1 MKEESI
7 IEVSIGYTLHH
18 REKMIIDKTT
28 YRANDI
34 RGIADTQLSNDVCTV
49 TALAYVELLRKHRHK
64 DPQELTVVVGKDVRN
79 SSPRLKTAFAEA
91 LVSRGVHVIDIAP
104 AEKVSSTPLMYF
116 ATWLFNADGGVEVT
130 GSHLDKEWNG
140 FKLCIGSESARE
152 DHIREMFQTAKKRED
167 TFKTGSLH
175 VPGAA
180 VKGKLEEVDVLPD
193 YHAMI
198 AANVILRDRWEELA
212 LNALSGK
219 ISLREALSTALH
231 EIEKLPESRTKPL
244 TGLKIVY
251 DAGNGTTGVIAPPIF
266 RDLGAEV
273 FELYCEPDGNFPHH
287 LPDPTIP
294 GFLTDLHAEVQRKNA
309 HIGLSSD
316 CDGDRAGAV
325 SPLGRNII
333 GEQILAL
340 LCKHILKERPSAVW
354 GSAPSRAPPVPP
366 QAQEGLTRKPC
377 KGLIVYDTKC
387 SDAIREII
395 AENGGVPVE
404 WKTGFSFIKTKMDAV
419 GAVAGG
425 EMSGHV
431 YFAKNNRADD
441 AVFAFSELLLL
452 TTAELLHRKRKMDVV
467 DEMLADFLKRYVNTP
482 EIRIPV
488 VSDEEK
494 ERVSD
499 AVENYYR
506 ALAAKNPGEYR
517 RRTDEAGNDIDGVKI
532 EFVKE
537 NGWALVR
544 RSNTSPVIIL
554 RMEARNEEGLRT
566 IEEHVIKNFSA
577 FDTVDLNAD
586 EYVREIVQ
594 RIK

>member
-1 MKEESI
+1 M
-7 IEVSIGYTLHH
+7 V
-18 REKMIIDKTT
+18 IDKTT

-34 RGIADTQLSNDVCTV
+34 RGIADTQLSDDFCTL

-64 DPQELTVVVGKDVRN
+64 EPQELTVVLGKDVRN
-79 SSPRLKTAFAEA
+79 SSPRIKNAFAHA
-91 LVSRGVHVIDIAP
+91 LISRGVHVIDIAP
-104 AEKVSSTPLMYF
+104 LEKVSSTPMMYF

-140 FKLCIGSESARE
+140 FKLCVGSESTTSTQ
-152 DHIREMFQTAKKRED
+152 ISEMFKTAKKLEGM
-167 TFKTGSLH
+167 FKTGSLSSH
-175 VPGAA
+175 STL
-180 VKGKLEEVDVLPD
+180 KGELVEVDVLKD
-193 YHAMI
+193 YQHMI
-198 AANVILRDRWEELA
+198 AANVILRARWEELA
-212 LNALSGK
+212 LRSLSGK
-219 ISLREALSTALH
+219 ISLQNAISIALQ
-231 EIEKLPESRTKPL
+231 EIEKLPEERREPL

-251 DAGNGTTGVIAPPIF
+251 DAGNGTTGV
-266 RDLGAEV
+266 
-273 FELYCEPDGNFPHH
+273 
-287 LPDPTIP
+287 
-294 GFLTDLHAEVQRKNA
+294 KNA

-325 SPLGRNII
+325 SPGGRNII

-340 LCKHILKERPSAVW
+340 LCKHILKEHPHA
-354 GSAPSRAPPVPP
+354 
-366 QAQEGLTRKPC
+366 K
-377 KGLIVYDTKC
+377 IVYDTKC

-395 AENGGVPVE
+395 VENGGVPVE

-419 GAVAGG
+419 NAVAGG

-431 YFAKNNRADD
+431 YFQKNNRADD

-452 TTAELLHRKRKMDVV
+452 TAAELRFKKSVDVV

-494 ERVSD
+494 EQVCD

-506 ALAAKNPGEYR
+506 ELAAKNPEKYR

-532 EFVKE
+532 YFIAE

-554 RMEARNEEGLRT
+554 RMEARNAEGLRK
-566 IEEHVIKNFSA
+566 IEEHVISKFEKVK
-577 FDTVDLNAD
+577 TVDLKAD
-586 EYVREIVQ
+586 DYLRKIVQ
-594 RIK
+594 RLKLFK

>member
-1 MKEESI
+1 M
-7 IEVSIGYTLHH
+7 T
-18 REKMIIDKTT
+18 IDKTT

-34 RGIADTQLSNDVCTV
+34 RGIASEGYPNFQLSNDFCTV
-49 TALAYVELLRKHRHK
+49 TALAYVELLRKHRRK
-64 DPQELTVVVGKDVRN
+64 KPLELKVVLGKDVRN

-116 ATWLFNADGGVEVT
+116 ATWLFDADGGVEVT

-140 FKLCIGSESARE
+140 FKLCIGSESTTSNQ
-152 DHIREMFQTAKKRED
+152 INEMFQTAKKLEEAL
-167 TFKTGSLH
+167 KTGSLH

-180 VKGKLEEVDVLPD
+180 VKGELEEVDVLPD

-212 LNALSGK
+212 SRALSGDS
-219 ISLREALSTALH
+219 SLREALSTALH

-273 FELYCEPDGNFPHH
+273 FELYCEPNGNFPHH

-294 GFLTDLHAEVQRKNA
+294 GFLTDLHTEVQRKNA

-325 SPLGRNII
+325 SPLGQNII

-340 LCKHILKERPSAVW
+340 LCKHILKEHPNA
-354 GSAPSRAPPVPP
+354 
-366 QAQEGLTRKPC
+366 K
-377 KGLIVYDTKC
+377 IVYDTKC

-395 AENGGVPVE
+395 TENGGVPVE

-452 TTAELLHRKRKMDVV
+452 TAAELHRKRKTDVV

-499 AVENYYR
+499 VVENYYR
-506 ALAAKNPGEYR
+506 ALAVKNRREYK

-566 IEEHVIKNFSA
+566 IEEHVIKKFSA

>member
-1 MKEESI
+1 
-7 IEVSIGYTLHH
+7 
-18 REKMIIDKTT
+18 MIIDKTT

-34 RGIADTQLSNDVCTV
+34 RGIASEEYPNFQLSNDFCTL
-49 TALAYVELLRKHRHK
+49 TALAYVELLRKHRRK
-64 DPQELTVVVGKDVRN
+64 DPQELTVVIGKDVRN

-116 ATWLFNADGGVEVT
+116 ATWLFDADGGVEVT

-140 FKLCIGSESARE
+140 FKPCIGSESAKE
-152 DHIREMFQTAKKRED
+152 NHIREMFQTAKKLED
-167 TFKTGSLH
+167 AFKTGSLR
-175 VPGAA
+175 VPDAA

-219 ISLREALSTALH
+219 ISLRNAISIALH
-231 EIEKLPESRTKPL
+231 EIEKLPEERTKPL
-244 TGLKIVY
+244 IGLKIVY

-273 FELYCEPDGNFPHH
+273 FELYCEPNGNFPHH

-294 GFLTDLHAEVQRKNA
+294 GFLKDLHAEVQRKNA

-325 SPLGRNII
+325 SPGGRNII
-333 GEQILAL
+333 GEQILAM
-340 LCKHILKERPSAVW
+340 LCKHILKERPSA
-354 GSAPSRAPPVPP
+354 
-366 QAQEGLTRKPC
+366 K
-377 KGLIVYDTKC
+377 IVYDTKC

-395 AENGGVPVE
+395 TENGGVPVE

-452 TTAELLHRKRKMDVV
+452 TAAELHRKRKMDVV
-467 DEMLADFLKRYVNTP
+467 DEMLTDFLKRYVNTP

-488 VSDEEK
+488 VSDDEK

-499 AVENYYR
+499 VVENYYR
-506 ALAAKNPGEYR
+506 ALAAKNTGEYK

-566 IEEHVIKNFSA
+566 IEEHVLKKFSA

>member
-1 MKEESI
+1 
-7 IEVSIGYTLHH
+7 
-18 REKMIIDKTT
+18 MILDKTT

-34 RGIADTQLSNDVCTV
+34 RGIADESHPNFQLSDDFCML
-49 TALAYVELLRKHRHK
+49 TALAYVELLRKHRGK
-64 DPQELTVVVGKDVRN
+64 EPQELTVVVGKDVRN
-79 SSPRLKTAFAEA
+79 SSLRIKTTFADA
-91 LVSRGVHVIDIAP
+91 LLSKGVHVIDIAP
-104 AEKVSSTPLMYF
+104 AEKVSSTPMMYF

-140 FKLCIGSESARE
+140 FKPCIGSESAKE
-152 DHIREMFQTAKKRED
+152 NHISEMFQTAKKLED
-167 TFKTGSLH
+167 SFTFKTLQST
-175 VPGAA
+175 
-180 VKGKLEEVDVLPD
+180 VKGEIEEVDVLKD
-193 YHAMI
+193 YHNMI
-198 AANVILRDRWEELA
+198 AANVVLRNRWEELA
-212 LNALSGK
+212 LQALSGK
-219 ISLREALSTALH
+219 SSLKVAISTAMQ
-231 EIEKLPESRTKPL
+231 EIEKLPEGERKPL
-244 TGLKIVY
+244 RGLKIVY
-251 DAGNGTTGVIAPPIF
+251 DAGNGTTGIIAPPIF

-294 GFLTDLHAEVQRKNA
+294 GFLKDLHSEVVRKNA

-325 SPLGRNII
+325 SPGGRMII

-340 LCKHILKERPSAVW
+340 LCKHVLKGHPHA
-354 GSAPSRAPPVPP
+354 
-366 QAQEGLTRKPC
+366 K
-377 KGLIVYDTKC
+377 IVYDTKC

-395 AENGGVPVE
+395 KENGGVPVE
-404 WKTGFSFIKTKMDAV
+404 WKTGFSFIKAKMDEV

-431 YFAKNNRADD
+431 YFEKNNRADD

-452 TTAELLHRKRKMDVV
+452 TAEELRFKKGLNAV
-467 DEMLADFLKRYVNTP
+467 DEMLEDFLKRYENTP

-499 AVENYYR
+499 VVENYYR
-506 ALAAKNPGEYR
+506 ELAAKEPEKYR
-517 RRTDEAGNDIDGVKI
+517 RRTDESGKDIDGVKI
-532 EFVKE
+532 EFVEE

-554 RMEARNEEGLRT
+554 RMEARTEEGLRA
-566 IEEHVIKNFSA
+566 IEERVIKKFME
-577 FDTVDLNAD
+577 FETVDLNAD
-586 EYVREIVQ
+586 EYVRKIVQ
-594 RIK
+594 RTKLFK

>member
-1 MKEESI
+1 
-7 IEVSIGYTLHH
+7 
-18 REKMIIDKTT
+18 MIIDKTT

-34 RGIADTQLSNDVCTV
+34 RGIASEEYPNFQLSNDFCTL
-49 TALAYVELLRKHRHK
+49 TALAYVELLQKHRRK
-64 DPQELTVVVGKDVRN
+64 EPQELTVVVGKDVRN

-104 AEKVSSTPLMYF
+104 SEKVSSTPLMYF

-140 FKLCIGSESARE
+140 FKLCIGSESTTTNQ
-152 DHIREMFQTAKKRED
+152 INEMFQTAKKLED
-167 TFKTGSLH
+167 AFKTGSMH
-175 VPGAA
+175 VPSAA
-180 VKGKLEEVDVLPD
+180 VKGELEEVDVLPD

-219 ISLREALSTALH
+219 IPLRNAISTALH

-251 DAGNGTTGVIAPPIF
+251 DAGNGTTGVVAPPIF

-273 FELYCEPDGNFPHH
+273 FELYCEPNGNFPHH

-294 GFLTDLHAEVQRKNA
+294 RFLKDLHAEVQRKNA

-325 SPLGRNII
+325 SPGGRNII

-340 LCKHILKERPSAVW
+340 LCKHILKEHPNA
-354 GSAPSRAPPVPP
+354 
-366 QAQEGLTRKPC
+366 K
-377 KGLIVYDTKC
+377 IVYDTKC

-395 AENGGVPVE
+395 AENDGVPVE

-452 TTAELLHRKRKMDVV
+452 IAAELHRKRKTDVV
-467 DEMLADFLKRYVNTP
+467 DEMLAEFLKRYVNTP

-488 VSDEEK
+488 VSDDEK

-506 ALAAKNPGEYR
+506 ALAVKTRGEYK

-532 EFVKE
+532 EFVQE

-554 RMEARNEEGLRT
+554 RMEARNEGGLRT
-566 IEEHVIKNFSA
+566 IEEHVIKKFSE

-586 EYVREIVQ
+586 EYVREIMQ

>member
-1 MKEESI
+1 MAMPQTRLFA
-7 IEVSIGYTLHH
+7 IEK
-18 REKMIIDKTT
+18 KMIIDKTT

-34 RGIADTQLSNDVCTV
+34 RGIADETHPNFQLSSDFCTV
-49 TALAYVELLRKHRHK
+49 TALAYVELLRKHRLK
-64 DPQELTVVVGKDVRN
+64 EPQGLKVVVGKDVRN
-79 SSPRLKTAFAEA
+79 SGLRMKTAFTES
-91 LVSRGVHVIDIAP
+91 LVSRGAHVIDIAP
-104 AEKVSSTPLMYF
+104 REKVSSTPLMYF

-140 FKLCIGSESARE
+140 FKLCVGSESTTE
-152 DHIREMFQTAKKRED
+152 NQISEMFQTAKKLED
-167 TFKTGSLH
+167 TFKTGSLYF
-175 VPGAA
+175 PST
-180 VKGKLEEVDVLPD
+180 VKGELEEVDVLKD
-193 YHAMI
+193 YHSMI

-219 ISLREALSTALH
+219 ISLRKAISTAMQ
-231 EIEKLPESRTKPL
+231 EIAKLPEDSTKPL
-244 TGLKIVY
+244 SGLKIVF
-251 DAGNGTTGVIAPPIF
+251 DAGNGTTGIIAPPIF

-273 FELYCEPDGNFPHH
+273 FELYCSPDGNFPHH

-294 GFLTDLHAEVQRKNA
+294 RFLTDLHAEVVRKNA

-325 SPLGRNII
+325 SPGGKMII

-340 LCKHILKERPSAVW
+340 LCKHILKEHPHA
-354 GSAPSRAPPVPP
+354 
-366 QAQEGLTRKPC
+366 K
-377 KGLIVYDTKC
+377 KIVYDTKC

-395 AENGGVPVE
+395 VGNGGVPVE
-404 WKTGFSFIKTKMDAV
+404 WKTGFSFIKAKMEEIN
-419 GAVAGG
+419 AVAGG

-452 TTAELLHRKRKMDVV
+452 TATELRFKNVNVV

-494 ERVSD
+494 ERVCD
-499 AVENYYR
+499 VVENYYR
-506 ALAAKNPGEYR
+506 ELATTNPEKYR
-517 RRTDEAGNDIDGVKI
+517 RRTDPQGNDIDGVKI

-537 NGWALVR
+537 NGWALAR

-554 RMEARNEEGLRT
+554 RMEARNEKGLGK
-566 IEEHVIKNFSA
+566 IEEHVIKKFSE
-577 FDTVDLNAD
+577 FDTVDMKAD
-586 EYVREIVQ
+586 DYVKKIVQ
-594 RIK
+594 RIKLFTEP

>member
-1 MKEESI
+1 
-7 IEVSIGYTLHH
+7 
-18 REKMIIDKTT
+18 MIIDKTT

-34 RGIADTQLSNDVCTV
+34 RGIADSQLSNDFCTL
-49 TALAYVELLRKHRHK
+49 TALAYVELLRKHRRK
-64 DPQELTVVVGKDVRN
+64 EPQELTVVVGKDVRN

-116 ATWLFNADGGVEVT
+116 ATWLFDADGGVEVT

-140 FKLCIGSESARE
+140 FKPCIGSESAKE
-152 DHIREMFQTAKKRED
+152 NHIREMFQTAKKLEEA
-167 TFKTGSLH
+167 FKTGSLH
-175 VPGAA
+175 VPSAA
-180 VKGKLEEVDVLPD
+180 VKGELEEVDVLPD

-219 ISLREALSTALH
+219 ISLRNAISTALH

-251 DAGNGTTGVIAPPIF
+251 DAGNGTTGVVAPPIF

-273 FELYCEPDGNFPHH
+273 FELYCEPNGNFPHH

-294 GFLTDLHAEVQRKNA
+294 GFLKDLHAEVQRKNA

-325 SPLGRNII
+325 SPGGRNII
-333 GEQILAL
+333 GEQILAM
-340 LCKHILKERPSAVW
+340 LCKHILKERPHA
-354 GSAPSRAPPVPP
+354 
-366 QAQEGLTRKPC
+366 K
-377 KGLIVYDTKC
+377 IVYDTKC

-395 AENGGVPVE
+395 TENGGMPVE

-452 TTAELLHRKRKMDVV
+452 TAAELHRKRKTDVV
-467 DEMLADFLKRYVNTP
+467 DKMLTDFLKRYVNTP

-488 VSDEEK
+488 VSDDEK
-494 ERVSD
+494 ERVCD
-499 AVENYYR
+499 VLENYYR
-506 ALAAKNPGEYR
+506 AVAAKNTGEYK

-566 IEEHVIKNFSA
+566 IEEHVLKKFSA

-586 EYVREIVQ
+586 EYVREIMQ

>member
-1 MKEESI
+1 M
-7 IEVSIGYTLHH
+7 T
-18 REKMIIDKTT
+18 IDKTT

-34 RGIADTQLSNDVCTV
+34 RGIADEGHPNFQLSDDSCTFA
-49 TALAYVELLRKHRHK
+49 ALAYVELLRKHRRK
-64 DPQELTVVVGKDVRN
+64 EPLELKVIVGKDVRN

-91 LVSRGVHVIDIAP
+91 MLSRGVHVIDIAP
-104 AEKVSSTPLMYF
+104 AEKVSSTPMMYF

-130 GSHLDKEWNG
+130 GSHLGKEWNG
-140 FKLCIGSESARE
+140 FKLCVGSESTTE
-152 DHIREMFQTAKKRED
+152 TQISEMFQTAQKLEA
-167 TFKTGSLH
+167 TLKTGSLFFTST
-175 VPGAA
+175 
-180 VKGKLEEVDVLPD
+180 VKGEHEEVEVLKD
-193 YHAMI
+193 YHSMI
-198 AANVILRDRWEELA
+198 FANVILQDRWEELA

-219 ISLREALSTALH
+219 ISLRKAISTAMQ
-231 EIEKLPESRTKPL
+231 EIAKLPEGSTKPL
-244 TGLKIVY
+244 SGLKIVY
-251 DAGNGTTGVIAPPIF
+251 DAGNGTTGIIAPSIF

-273 FELYCEPDGNFPHH
+273 FELYCSPDGNFPHH

-294 GFLTDLHAEVQRKNA
+294 RFLTDLHAEVVRKKA

-325 SPLGRNII
+325 SPGGKLII

-340 LCKHILKERPSAVW
+340 LCKHILKEHPNA
-354 GSAPSRAPPVPP
+354 
-366 QAQEGLTRKPC
+366 K
-377 KGLIVYDTKC
+377 IVYDTKC

-395 AENGGVPVE
+395 VENEGVPVE
-404 WKTGFSFIKTKMDAV
+404 WKTGFSFIKAKMEEIN
-419 GAVAGG
+419 AVAGG
-425 EMSGHV
+425 EMSGHM

-452 TTAELLHRKRKMDVV
+452 TAAELLHRKKTNVV

-494 ERVSD
+494 ERVCD
-499 AVENYYR
+499 VVENYYR
-506 ALAAKNPGEYR
+506 ELAANNPEKYR
-517 RRTDEAGNDIDGVKI
+517 RRTDPQGNDIDGVKV

-554 RMEARNEEGLRT
+554 RVEARNEKGLGK
-566 IEEHVIKNFSA
+566 IEEHVIKKFSE
-577 FDTVDLNAD
+577 FETVDLKAD
-586 EYVREIVQ
+586 DYVKKIVQ
-594 RIK
+594 KLL

>member
-1 MKEESI
+1 MLI
-7 IEVSIGYTLHH
+7 N
-18 REKMIIDKTT
+18 KTA

-34 RGIADTQLSNDVCTV
+34 RGIASEEYPNFQLSDDFCTL
-49 TALAYVELLRKHRHK
+49 TALAYVELLRKHRRK
-64 DPQELTVVVGKDVRN
+64 DPQELTVVIGKDVRN

-91 LVSRGVHVIDIAP
+91 MLSKGVHVIDIAP
-104 AEKVSSTPLMYF
+104 AEKISSTPMMYF

-140 FKLCIGSESARE
+140 FKLCVGSESTTTNQ
-152 DHIREMFQTAKKRED
+152 INEMYQTAKKL
-167 TFKTGSLH
+167 SLH
-175 VPGAA
+175 VQSAAA
-180 VKGKLEEVDVLPD
+180 VKGELEEVDVLPD
-193 YHAMI
+193 YHHMI

-212 LNALSGK
+212 LRSLSGK
-219 ISLREALSTALH
+219 ISLQNAISIAMQ
-231 EIEKLPESRTKPL
+231 EIDKLPEESKKPL

-251 DAGNGTTGVIAPPIF
+251 DAGNGTTGVIAPLIF

-294 GFLTDLHAEVQRKNA
+294 RFLTDLHAEVQRKKA

-340 LCKHILKERPSAVW
+340 LCKHILKEHPKA
-354 GSAPSRAPPVPP
+354 
-366 QAQEGLTRKPC
+366 K
-377 KGLIVYDTKC
+377 IVFDTKC

-395 AENGGVPVE
+395 TENGGVPVE
-404 WKTGFSFIKTKMDAV
+404 WKTGFSFIKAKMDAV

-452 TTAELLHRKRKMDVV
+452 TTAELHRKRKTDVV

-506 ALAAKNPGEYR
+506 ALAAKDPEKYR

-554 RMEARNEEGLRT
+554 RMEARNEEGLRN
-566 IEEHVIKNFSA
+566 IEADVIKKFQE
-577 FDTVDLNAD
+577 FETVDLKAD
-586 EYVREIVQ
+586 DYVRKIVQ
-594 RIK
+594 RYIVFV

>member
-1 MKEESI
+1 
-7 IEVSIGYTLHH
+7 
-18 REKMIIDKTT
+18 MIIDKTT

-34 RGIADTQLSNDVCTV
+34 RGIADETHPNFQLSNDFCTL
-49 TALAYVELLRKHRHK
+49 TALAYVELLRKHRRK
-64 DPQELTVVVGKDVRN
+64 DPQELKVVVGKDVRN

-140 FKLCIGSESARE
+140 FKLCIGSESTTE
-152 DHIREMFQTAKKRED
+152 NQISEMYQTAKKLED
-167 TFKTGSLH
+167 AFKTGSLH

-180 VKGKLEEVDVLPD
+180 VKGKLEEVDVLSD

-198 AANVILRDRWEELA
+198 AANVVLRDRWEELA
-212 LNALSGK
+212 SRALSGDS
-219 ISLREALSTALH
+219 SLREALSTALH

-251 DAGNGTTGVIAPPIF
+251 DAGNGTTGVVAPPIF

-273 FELYCEPDGNFPHH
+273 FELYCEPNGNFPHH

-294 GFLTDLHAEVQRKNA
+294 GFLKDLHAEVQRKNA

-325 SPLGRNII
+325 SLGGRNII

-340 LCKHILKERPSAVW
+340 LCKHILKERPSA
-354 GSAPSRAPPVPP
+354 
-366 QAQEGLTRKPC
+366 K
-377 KGLIVYDTKC
+377 IVYDTKC

-395 AENGGVPVE
+395 TENGGVPVE

-452 TTAELLHRKRKMDVV
+452 TAAELRFKKGMNVV

-482 EIRIPV
+482 EIRISV

-499 AVENYYR
+499 VVESYYR
-506 ALAAKNPGEYR
+506 ELAVSNPEKYR
-517 RRTDEAGNDIDGVKI
+517 RRTDPQGNDIDGVKI
-532 EFVKE
+532 EFVEEK
-537 NGWALVR
+537 GWALVR

-554 RMEARNEEGLRT
+554 RMEARNEQGLGK
-566 IEEHVIKNFSA
+566 IEEQVIKKFWE
-577 FDTVDLNAD
+577 FKTVDLKAD
-586 EYVREIVQ
+586 DYIRGILKRVKARKTFKIEELNR
-594 RIK
+594 R

>member
-1 MKEESI
+1 
-7 IEVSIGYTLHH
+7 
-18 REKMIIDKTT
+18 MIIDKTA

-34 RGIADTQLSNDVCTV
+34 RGIAESQLSDDFCTL
-49 TALAYVELLRKHRHK
+49 TGLAYVELLRKHRGK
-64 DPQELTVVVGKDVRN
+64 EPQELTVVVGKDVRN
-79 SSPRLKTAFAEA
+79 SSPRLKTAFADA
-91 LVSRGVHVIDIAP
+91 LISKGVHVIDIAP
-104 AEKVSSTPLMYF
+104 AERVSSTPLMYF

-140 FKLCIGSESARE
+140 FKPCVGTESATE
-152 DHIREMFQTAKKRED
+152 DQIREMFQIAKQ
-167 TFKTGSLH
+167 
-175 VPGAA
+175 
-180 VKGKLEEVDVLPD
+180 LEEGFKLHSSAKGELEVVDVLTD

-198 AANVILRDRWEELA
+198 VANVVLRDRWEELA
-212 LNALSGK
+212 SNALPGK
-219 ISLREALSTALH
+219 GSLRAALATA
-231 EIEKLPESRTKPL
+231 EQAIEKLPEDIKKPL
-244 TGLKIVY
+244 TGLRIVY

-273 FELYCEPDGNFPHH
+273 FELYSEPDGNFPNH

-294 GFLTDLHAEVQRKNA
+294 RFLEDLHAAVARKNA

-316 CDGDRAGAV
+316 CDGDRAGAI
-325 SPLGRNII
+325 SPTGQMII

-340 LCKHILKERPSAVW
+340 LCKHILKEHRHA
-354 GSAPSRAPPVPP
+354 
-366 QAQEGLTRKPC
+366 K
-377 KGLIVYDTKC
+377 IVYDTKC

-395 AENGGVPVE
+395 VQNEGVPVE
-404 WKTGFSFIKTKMDAV
+404 WKTGFSFIKSKMEEIN
-419 GAVAGG
+419 AVAGG

-452 TTAELLHRKRKMDVV
+452 TANEIWTKSDVKVV
-467 DEMLADFLKRYVNTP
+467 DALLADFLKRYVNTP

-494 ERVSD
+494 GRVCD

-506 ALAAKNPGEYR
+506 ELAATNPELYR
-517 RRTDEAGNDIDGVKI
+517 RRTDESGNDIDGVKI
-532 EFVKE
+532 DFVTE

-554 RMEARNEEGLRT
+554 RMEARHEKGLRK
-566 IEEHVIKNFSA
+566 IEEHVIKKFSE
-577 FDTVDLNAD
+577 FKTVDLNAD
-586 EYVREIVQ
+586 DYVRAIMQ
-594 RIK
+594 RVP

>member
-1 MKEESI
+1 M
-7 IEVSIGYTLHH
+7 V
-18 REKMIIDKTT
+18 IDKTA

-34 RGIADTQLSNDVCTV
+34 RGIADSQLTDDFCRLTG
-49 TALAYVELLRKHRHK
+49 LAYVELLRKYRGK
-64 DPQELTVVVGKDVRN
+64 EPNELTVVVGKDVRN
-79 SSPRLKTAFAEA
+79 SGLRMKNAFADV
-91 LVSRGVHVIDIAP
+91 LLSKGVHVIDIAP
-104 AEKVSSTPLMYF
+104 REKVSSTPLMYF

-140 FKLCIGSESARE
+140 FKLCIGSESTTER
-152 DHIREMFQTAKKRED
+152 HIRELLQIAVKFEEAFEA
-167 TFKTGSLH
+167 GSLSFRSTE
-175 VPGAA
+175 
-180 VKGKLEEVDVLPD
+180 KGELEEVDVLQD

-198 AANVILRDRWEELA
+198 TANIVLGARWEELA
-212 LNALSGK
+212 LQALSEK
-219 ISLREALSTALH
+219 LTLREALATARR
-231 EIEKLPESRTKPL
+231 EIDRLPQERRKPL

-251 DAGNGTTGVIAPPIF
+251 DAGNGTTGVIAPPLF

-273 FELYCEPDGNFPHH
+273 FELYSEPDGNFPHH

-294 GFLTDLHAEVQRKNA
+294 RFLKDLHAEVARNNA

-325 SPLGRNII
+325 SPRGRMII

-340 LCKHILKERPSAVW
+340 LFKHILKEHPR
-354 GSAPSRAPPVPP
+354 G
-366 QAQEGLTRKPC
+366 T
-377 KGLIVYDTKC
+377 IVYDTKC

-395 AENGGVPVE
+395 TENEGLPVE
-404 WKTGFSFIKTKMDAV
+404 CKTGFSFIKAKMSDV

-452 TTAELLHRKRKMDVV
+452 TAEELRSGKDSKVV
-467 DEMLADFLKRYVNTP
+467 DELLADFLKRYVNTP

-488 VSDEEK
+488 VSDDEK

-506 ALAAKNPGEYR
+506 ELVANNPERYKR
-517 RRTDEAGNDIDGVKI
+517 RVDEKGNDIDGVKI
-532 EFVKE
+532 EFVEE
-537 NGWALVR
+537 NGWALIR

-554 RMEARNEEGLRT
+554 RMEARTEDDLQK
-566 IEEHVIKNFSA
+566 IEDLVIKKFME
-577 FDTVDLNAD
+577 FKTVDLTAD
-586 EYVREIVQ
+586 EYVRGITQ
-594 RIK
+594 RVKR